1 VPSVARPRSAGRSW
15 REAPDQRKP
24 GKGMQTIDM
33 PSLRGLESAIAGRD
47 LMRNALWA
55 GRAIALV
62 FAVGA
67 TFQASTQHRPLVIAG
82 LAVTTVLLLAWGAI
96 VLAPQLRWCPP
107 GWLLPVVLSAMA
119 AVGGLLT
126 GVHGAQAFVAFPFL
140 AAVGAGSDLGLGPV
154 CAVAATGILAIEASA
169 LIFSFQAQTALVWPF
184 LIVVGLLVGR
194 WHRDAG
200 IQRAQGQALA
210 ALAEQTRAEQQRAA
224 TLDERARM
232 AREIHDLLAHTLG
245 ALGIQLETT
254 HAILTDTADVERAAQ
269 LVEDARRLAGTG
281 LAETRRAIEVLRS
294 NTPPLPESLA
304 GLAESHERQHRSP
317 VSFTVTGDPRPLAPD
332 ATLALVRTAGE
343 ALVNAGKHAPAATL
357 TFTLDYGPQQI
368 TMTVCN
374 DLPEPLTMSRPSESQ
389 DGRNG
394 GYGLAGMR
402 ERLLL
407 IGGTLT
413 AGPAGNRWTVQ
424 AKVPA

>member
-1 VPSVARPRSAGRSW
+1 MPIAARSRSEPAWREGAGQRRDHDAVQTVDVPSL
-15 REAPDQRKP
+15 K
-24 GKGMQTIDM
+24 
-33 PSLRGLESAIAGRD
+33 GLETAVSGREV
-47 LMRNALWA
+47 MRVAMWV
-55 GRAIALV
+55 GRTVALV

-67 TFQASTQHRPLVIAG
+67 AVEGSTQHRGLVVAG
-82 LAVTTVLLLAWGAI
+82 LAVTTVLLAAWGAI
-96 VLAPQLRWCPP
+96 DLAPRLRWTPP
-107 GWLLPVVLSAMA
+107 EWLLPVILAAVS
-119 AVGGLLT
+119 AVGGLLS

-154 CAVAATGILAIEASA
+154 CAVGATGILAIEVSA
-169 LIFSFQAQTALVWPF
+169 LVFGFSAGTALVWPF

-200 IQRAQGQALA
+200 IQRAQGEALA
-210 ALAEQTRAEQQRAA
+210 TLAEQTRAEQHRVA

-245 ALGIQLETT
+245 ALGIQLEAT
-254 HAILTDTADVERAAQ
+254 HAVLTDTGDVERAAR
-269 LVEDARRLAGTG
+269 LVEDARRLVGDG
-281 LAETRRAIEVLRS
+281 LAETRRAIQVLRS
-294 NTPPLPESLA
+294 DTPPLPQSLA
-304 GLAESHERQHRSP
+304 GLAEGHERQHRSP
-317 VSFTVTGDPRPLAPD
+317 VELTVTGDPRPLPPE

-343 ALVNAGKHAPAATL
+343 ALVNAGKHAPTAPL
-357 TFTLDYGPQQI
+357 TVSLDYGHKQI

-374 DLPEPLTMSRPSESQ
+374 DLTEPLTTSPQGDSHS
-389 DGRNG
+389 GLNG

-413 AGPAGNRWTVQ
+413 AGPSGTKWTVE